1 MAEARTYRLS
11 PALAQVFE
19 VSGDVGSQPLRSL
32 ATEIIVRHVDKGR
45 RGLAICGAA
54 SGAGVSFV
62 AAGLGLALSQI
73 GVDTLIVD
81 ANLRKPS
88 LDQLISCDPPA
99 DAGLLQYL
107 RGEAASL
114 DGLVHAHIM
123 PDLSVLYAGG
133 LEPQPQE
140 LFDNNRFKQLVGACM
155 RNHQLTI
162 VDTPPASRC
171 AEARRI
177 AAVTGYAV
185 IVGRRDV
192 SYSEDM
198 TALSRDLDTDGV
210 MLVGSILNGAS
221 IVGAAR
227 PLNRACCA

>member
-1 MAEARTYRLS
+1 MSGSQAMAPAYRLS
-11 PALAQVFE
+11 PVLAHFFE
-19 VSGDVGSQPLRSL
+19 ASGDGGSQPLRSL

-45 RGLAICGAA
+45 RGLAVCGAA

-88 LDQLISCDPPA
+88 LNELIECDPLPTS
-99 DAGLLQYL
+99 GLLQHL
-107 RGEAASL
+107 RGEAPGL
-114 DGLVHAHIM
+114 ETLVHAQIM

-133 LEPQPQE
+133 IEPQPQE
-140 LFDNNRFKQLVGACM
+140 LFDGDRFRQLIGACM
-155 RNHQLTI
+155 RNHQLII
-162 VDTPPASRC
+162 VDAPQSSRC

-185 IVGRRDV
+185 VVGRRDV
-192 SYSEDM
+192 SFSEDL
-198 TALSRDLDTDGV
+198 TALSRDLATDGV
-210 MLVGSILNGAS
+210 VIVGSILNGDS
-221 IVGAAR
+221 IAGR
-227 PLNRACCA
+227 PGG